1 MDDRRIKNRAAGGRI
16 AVLAAA
22 AFTHGPA
29 LAAQTLFDT
38 DGWSHIDWRAYAD
51 WHSYSDGQL
60 LLLGGSIVLLI
71 AALVLRSVRTRKG
84 EHSPEAGDSA
94 TRDRYTRRIGTMPL
108 EPTVSGERTG

>member
-1 MDDRRIKNRAAGGRI
+1 MDERRIDTRAVGKRI
-16 AVLAAA
+16 TVLAAA
-22 AFTHGPA
+22 AFTAIPA
-29 LAAQTLFDT
+29 LAAQSLVDT
-38 DGWSHIDWRAYAD
+38 DAWSHIDWRAYAD

-71 AALVLRSVRTRKG
+71 AALVLKAIRVHKG
-84 EHSPEAGDSA
+84 EHPPEAGEPA